1 MYIIMIVILIL
12 LVQIRISKR
21 FSPKYGLI
29 VSLMI
34 NSCVIAL
41 LCLIE
46 MIEYDA
52 VANSAPLSLFLAP
65 IILYGFISLGICY
78 LSYLKLK
85 R

>member
-1 MYIIMIVILIL
+1 MYIILIAALIL
-12 LVQIRISKR
+12 LIQIKVSKKL
-21 FSPKYGLI
+21 SPNYGLI

-52 VANSAPLSLFLAP
+52 IANSAPLSVFLSP
-65 IILYGFISLGICY
+65 IILYGFISLGIYY

>member
-1 MYIIMIVILIL
+1 MYMILIAALIL
-12 LVQIRISKR
+12 LIQIKVSKKL
-21 FSPKYGLI
+21 SPNYGLI